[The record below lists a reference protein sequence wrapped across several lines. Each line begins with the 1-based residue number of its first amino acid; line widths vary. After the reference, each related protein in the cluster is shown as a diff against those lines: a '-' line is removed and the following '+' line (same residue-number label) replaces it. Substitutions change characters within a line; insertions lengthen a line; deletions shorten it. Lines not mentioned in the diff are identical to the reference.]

1 MNLTINGKDYT
12 LNFGI
17 KFIREVDKQTE
28 TVTNGIK
35 FSTGLNPILSQ
46 LVQGSITA
54 LADIIKY
61 ATITNTSRPSA
72 DEIDEYIDSLSAD
85 EYDTL
90 VENVLEAI
98 KESNAGRKAFLAV
111 KKEEAKQAEMQAKM
125 MEKLL

>member
-1 MNLTINGKDYT
+1 MNLTINGKDYA

-28 TVTNGIK
+28 TITNGIK

-61 ATITNTSRPSA
+61 ATITNASRPSA

-111 KKEEAKQAEMQAKM
+111 KQEEAKQAEMQAKM

>member
-61 ATITNTSRPSA
+61 ATITNATRPSA

-90 VENVLEAI
+90 VENVLETI

>member
-61 ATITNTSRPSA
+61 ATITNATRPSA

-90 VENVLEAI
+90 VENVLETI

-111 KKEEAKQAEMQAKM
+111 EKEEAKQAEMQAKM